1 MEIYLPI
8 VQVHID
14 IITILF
20 IRFMTNHL
28 DNKIY
33 STKSS
38 CTEYSYTIISNVPL
52 KNCKNLA
59 PHINGKCEA
68 SFLISVGDYSGGS
81 IGWDMS
87 YNIYGLFYFNNDKKF
102 IIPLK
107 NFYKKNN
114 AVNYLRSIN

>member
-1 MEIYLPI
+1 MFEERKIKIGEILPTGCLTQI
-8 VQVHID
+8 NQR
-14 IITILF
+14 T
-20 IRFMTNHL
+20 
-28 DNKIY
+28 
-33 STKSS
+33 
-38 CTEYSYTIISNVPL
+38 
-52 KNCKNLA
+52 NCKNLA
-59 PHINGKCEA
+59 PHIFGKCEA

-87 YNIYGLFYFNNDKKF
+87 YNIYGLFSFNEDKKF